1 MWILPSWQRRADQLH
16 SHGHW
21 RKCNYRKFGALL
33 QRSKSY
39 EKTEVTWGVTM
50 VVFLDS
56 YLVSEGLSSILRTAC
71 KLGHW
76 NPCFLS
82 HSYWMASRATPL
94 LFTDT
99 HFTLTLAGS
108 GGGGGEIIILWVGK
122 PRHRKAG

>member
-1 MWILPSWQRRADQLH
+1 M
-16 SHGHW
+16 
-21 RKCNYRKFGALL
+21 
-33 QRSKSY
+33 
-39 EKTEVTWGVTM
+39 TWGVTM

-108 GGGGGEIIILWVGK
+108 GGGGGGNHYFMGWETEAQKGWVSILMIY
-122 PRHRKAG
+122 R